1 MKTVILIAA
10 WIAVAGQVGDLVES
24 AIKRG
29 ANQKDSGTLLPGHGG
44 FLDRIDSLLLWRA
57 GALAGLVR
65 LGPWY
70 APVRSRRLLG
80 STMTQG
86 LCILGSTGS
95 IGQNCLRVVESL
107 PDRFHVVALSAG
119 KNLEVLAAQ
128 VVKHHPSIVVVSQ
141 PEFKETLARTPEATR
156 IHAAGQ
162 DYLGV
167 EGQVEASTHD
177 AVDFVVSA
185 SHGTTGLV
193 ATYEAVRAGKHVGL
207 ANKETLVAAGEL
219 VMRAAAKR
227 RIEVLPIDSEHCAV
241 HQCLRAGQPK
251 EVKRI
256 ILTASG
262 GPFLKTPRRLF
273 DSISPEQAL
282 KHPIWRMGGRI
293 TIDSATLVNK
303 GLEIIEAR
311 WLFGVAPEQIDVV
324 IHPESIIHSMVEFV
338 DGSVMAQLGVPDM
351 RIPIQYALTYPD
363 RVAVTEKGLGL
374 DLISAGRLHF
384 GKPDTK
390 RFPSLDLAREALV
403 QGGIMPCVLNAA
415 DEVAVEAFL
424 NNRLRFSAIPRLIEE
439 VMRQM
444 GSYRTINSMDDV
456 LEGDREARR
465 RAAQVISAISA

>member
-1 MKTVILIAA
+1 
-10 WIAVAGQVGDLVES
+10 
-24 AIKRG
+24 
-29 ANQKDSGTLLPGHGG
+29 
-44 FLDRIDSLLLWRA
+44 
-57 GALAGLVR
+57 
-65 LGPWY
+65 
-70 APVRSRRLLG
+70 
-80 STMTQG
+80 MTQG

-107 PDRFHVVALSAG
+107 GDRFRVEALSAG

-128 VVKHHPSIVVVSQ
+128 VVKHHPKIVVVSQ
-141 PEFKETLARTPEATR
+141 RELRDPLRERLKQLGYTR
-156 IHAAGQ
+156 RVKITF
-162 DYLGV
+162 GV

-177 AVDFVVSA
+177 SVDFVVSA

-227 RIEVLPIDSEHCAV
+227 RTEVLPIDSEHCAV
-241 HQCLRAGQPK
+241 HQCLRTGQPK

-262 GPFLKTPRRLF
+262 GPFLKTPLRLF
-273 DSISPEQAL
+273 DSLSPEQAL

-311 WLFGVAPEQIDVV
+311 WLFGAAPGQIDVV

-363 RVAVTEKGLGL
+363 RVANAEKGLEL
-374 DLISAGRLHF
+374 DLISAGQLHF

-390 RFPSLDLAREALV
+390 RFPSLDLAREALT

-424 NNRLRFSAIPRLIEE
+424 NRRLRFSEIPRLIEK

-444 GSYRTINSMDDV
+444 DSQQTVASMDDV
-456 LEGDREARR
+456 LEGDREARS
-465 RAAQVISAISA
+465 RAAQMVTAISG

>member
-1 MKTVILIAA
+1 
-10 WIAVAGQVGDLVES
+10 
-24 AIKRG
+24 
-29 ANQKDSGTLLPGHGG
+29 
-44 FLDRIDSLLLWRA
+44 
-57 GALAGLVR
+57 
-65 LGPWY
+65 
-70 APVRSRRLLG
+70 
-80 STMTQG
+80 MTQG

-107 PDRFHVVALSAG
+107 PERFHVVALSAG
-119 KNLEVLAAQ
+119 KNMDVLAQQIA
-128 VVKHHPSIVVVSQ
+128 KHRPRIVVVSQ
-141 PEFKETLARTPEATR
+141 PEYKEQLRDR
-156 IHAAGQ
+156 LKRG
-162 DYLGV
+162 DYQRLKIVWGV
-167 EGQVEASTHD
+167 DGQVEAATHD

-193 ATYEAVRAGKHVGL
+193 ATYQAVCAGKRVGL

-219 VMRAAAKR
+219 VMRAAARKG
-227 RIEVLPIDSEHCAV
+227 IEVLPIDSEHCAV

-273 DSISPEQAL
+273 DLISPEQAL

-303 GLEIIEAR
+303 GLEIIEAH
-311 WLFGVAPEQIDVV
+311 WLFGVAPGQIDVV

-338 DGSVMAQLGVPDM
+338 DGSVMAQLGIPDM
-351 RIPIQYALTYPD
+351 RIPIQYALTYPE
-363 RVAVTEKGLGL
+363 RVAASEKELGL
-374 DLISAGRLHF
+374 DLIAARRLHF
-384 GKPDTK
+384 EKPDAR
-390 RFPSLDLAREALV
+390 RFPSLDLAREALA

-424 NNRLRFSAIPRLIEE
+424 NKRLKFSAIPRLIEE

-444 GSYRTINSMDDV
+444 GSHRAINSLEDV

-465 RAAQVISAISA
+465 RAAQVVAAISA

>member
-1 MKTVILIAA
+1 M
-10 WIAVAGQVGDLVES
+10 
-24 AIKRG
+24 
-29 ANQKDSGTLLPGHGG
+29 N
-44 FLDRIDSLLLWRA
+44 
-57 GALAGLVR
+57 
-65 LGPWY
+65 
-70 APVRSRRLLG
+70 
-80 STMTQG
+80 QG

-95 IGQNCLRVVESL
+95 VGQNCLRVVESL

-119 KNLEVLAAQ
+119 KNLEALAAQ
-128 VVKHHPSIVVVSQ
+128 VMKHHPCIVVVSR
-141 PEFKETLARTPEATR
+141 PEFKAALRARLKR
-156 IHAAGQ
+156 
-162 DYLGV
+162 LGYKRWV
-167 EGQVEASTHD
+167 KITSGIEGQVEAATHD

-193 ATYEAVRAGKHVGL
+193 ATYQAVCSGKHVGL

-227 RIEVLPIDSEHCAV
+227 GIPVLPIDSEHCAV
-241 HQCLRAGQPK
+241 HQCLRAGQVK

-273 DSISPEQAL
+273 DSITPEQAL
-282 KHPIWRMGGRI
+282 KHPVWRMGGRI

-311 WLFGVAPEQIDVV
+311 WLFGVRPEQIDVV
-324 IHPESIIHSMVEFV
+324 IHPESIVHSMVEFI
-338 DGSVMAQLGVPDM
+338 DGSVLAQLGVPDM

-363 RVAVTEKGLGL
+363 RVAVSEKGLGL
-374 DLISAGRLHF
+374 DLITAGRLHF
-384 GKPDTK
+384 GKPDSR

-403 QGGIMPCVLNAA
+403 RGGIMPCVLNAA

-424 NNRLRFSAIPRLIEE
+424 NNRLSFSAIPRLIEE

-444 GSYRTINSMDDV
+444 GAHQTINSMDNV
-456 LEGDREARR
+456 LEGDREARE
-465 RAAQVISAISA
+465 RAAQVISAMSA